1 MVRWIVSFAWPAAAA
16 RSVEM
21 GGTPGPVRSGAEQ
34 VEMKRPSHRRGSHD
48 GRGGVP
54 LSLVQHRAW
63 LPRRQQV
70 DSEAGQ
76 QQGRS
81 IAREHTTLRSGPV
94 NLELAAPLN
103 QRMPVVFFGHGSPQN
118 ALGGNRYT
126 DAWRDFGA
134 ARTGRGRSS
143 MISAH
148 WYAAG
153 TRVTASARPRTNH
166 DFVSFKGAVSSFQY
180 PAPGRRRRSRGA
192 CASCSRPMPVALD
205 EHWGYD
211 HGAWNVLAN
220 AYPKA
225 DVPVVE
231 LSLDRTQP
239 PAFHYDLAARLAPLR
254 DEGVLIVGS
263 GNVIHN
269 QEIGRNAW
277 PAEPDGWEQRFND
290 DLRARLERGDHAG
303 ARRLRKTRPGRA
315 TRDSRRPTTTCRF
328 SPCSDCSA
336 ATSSPTIFVDGDGPA
351 RGLGM
356 LSVAMG

>member
-1 MVRWIVSFAWPAAAA
+1 M
-16 RSVEM
+16 
-21 GGTPGPVRSGAEQ
+21 Q
-34 VEMKRPSHRRGSHD
+34 
-48 GRGGVP
+48 
-54 LSLVQHRAW
+54 
-63 LPRRQQV
+63 
-70 DSEAGQ
+70 
-76 QQGRS
+76 
-81 IAREHTTLRSGPV
+81 SGPV
-94 NLELAAPLN
+94 NLEITPRL
-103 QRMPVVFFGHGSPQN
+103 PVVFFGHGSPMN

-134 ARTGRGRSS
+134 QYQPRAIL

-166 DFVSFKGAVSSFQY
+166 DFVSFKGPVSSFQY
-180 PAPGRRRRSRGA
+180 PAPGDVALARRIQA
-192 CASCSRPMPVALD
+192 LLAPIPVALD
-205 EHWGYD
+205 ERWGYD

-239 PAFHYDLAARLAPLR
+239 PQFHYDLAARLAPLR

-269 QEIGRNAW
+269 IEIMRTEWA
-277 PAEPDGWEQRFND
+277 AEPKGWAQRFNA

-303 ARRLRKTRPGRA
+303 LIAYERLGSDAQLAIPTPDHYLPFLSVLGLQLSDERP
-315 TRDSRRPTTTCRF
+315 DVF
-328 SPCSDCSA
+328 
-336 ATSSPTIFVDGDGPA
+336 IDGDDRG
-351 RGLGM
+351 GLGM
-356 LSVAMG
+356 LSVAMR